1 MSKQELLLKLIEMV
15 ISCDNGLSHGE
26 KTEIK
31 SHPANSHQHRLTGEM
46 VIIRSRD
53 SGVHFGELVSVN
65 GRHVVLNKSRRMYRW
80 WAAKE
85 STLTA
90 VAKYGLNL
98 NKMDSLNIQSE
109 IDGQEILDACEILPC
124 SDVCVESFSKVEAY
138 NEQ

>member
-1 MSKQELLLKLIEMV
+1 MNKQELLLKLVEMIIESDQD
-15 ISCDNGLSHGE
+15 ISTKDVSINNQE
-26 KTEIK
+26 VKK
-31 SHPANSHQHRLTGEM
+31 HRLTGEM

-53 SGVHFGELVSVN
+53 SGVHFGELVSVS

-98 NKMDSLNIQSE
+98 SKTEKLNIQSE

-124 SDVCVESFSKVEAY
+124 GFDCIESFEKVGAY
-138 NEQ
+138 DEQ

>member
-1 MSKQELLLKLIEMV
+1 MKFDINKLTLGELKEIHNEL
-15 ISCDNGLSHGE
+15 NGLFGSE
-26 KTEIK
+26 KK
-31 SHPANSHQHRLTGEM
+31 STQEKHSQIGNM

-65 GRHVVLNKSRRMYRW
+65 ARHVVLNKSRRMHRW
-80 WAAKE
+80 WSAKE

-98 NKMDSLNIQSE
+98 SKDSLNIQSE
-109 IDGQEILDACEILPC
+109 IEGQEILDACEILPC
-124 SDVCVESFSKVEAY
+124 SQECIESFSKVEPY

>member
-1 MSKQELLLKLIEMV
+1 MNKENLILKLIDMLVSEEDKC
-15 ISCDNGLSHGE
+15 SKEE
-26 KTEIK
+26 KHK
-31 SHPANSHQHRLTGEM
+31 HRLTGEM

-80 WAAKE
+80 WSAKE

-90 VAKYGLNL
+90 VAKFGLNL
-98 NKMDSLNIQSE
+98 GENLNIQSE
-109 IDGQEILDACEILPC
+109 IEGQEILDACEILPC
-124 SDVCVESFSKVEAY
+124 TKECIDSFKNVEPY

>member
-1 MSKQELLLKLIEMV
+1 MNKETLLLKLIEMLV
-15 ISCDNGLSHGE
+15 GSESTPNTKEHTNQE
-26 KTEIK
+26 K
-31 SHPANSHQHRLTGEM
+31 HRLTGEM

-98 NKMDSLNIQSE
+98 KKMESLNIQSQ
-109 IDGQEILDACEILPC
+109 IDGQEILDACEIIPC
-124 SDVCVESFSKVEAY
+124 HQDCIDSFSKVEAY

>member
-1 MSKQELLLKLIEMV
+1 MNKQEILLKLVEMIIESEQAV
-15 ISCDNGLSHGE
+15 LTKDVSTSNQE
-26 KTEIK
+26 NKK
-31 SHPANSHQHRLTGEM
+31 HRLTGEM

-53 SGVHFGELVSVN
+53 SGVHFGELVSVS

-98 NKMDSLNIQSE
+98 NKLDLLNIQSE

-124 SDVCVESFSKVEAY
+124 HQDCIDSFKNVGAY

>member
-1 MSKQELLLKLIEMV
+1 MTKQELLLKLAEM
-15 ISCDNGLSHGE
+15 IIDSGEQCNPKKGLESNQGTKE
-26 KTEIK
+26 
-31 SHPANSHQHRLTGEM
+31 HRLTGKM

-53 SGVHFGELVSVN
+53 SGVHFGELVSVS

-90 VAKYGLNL
+90 VAKFGLNL

-124 SDVCVESFSKVEAY
+124 HQDCIDSFKKVEAH